1 MAHLERQLTDFRG
14 TEMPPI
20 LEQIRDTVSDVVCLI
35 DFEDTSLKI
44 QAIADGVIPLRA
56 DIVNA
61 IMDQVSANTLN
72 EGALRLMLVY
82 PLGDR
87 S

>member
-20 LEQIRDTVSDVVCLI
+20 LEQIRDAVSDVVCLI

-44 QAIADGVIPLRA
+44 PAIANGVIPLRA
-56 DIVNA
+56 DTVNA
-61 IMDQVSANTLN
+61 IMDQVSANRAR
-72 EGALRLMLVY
+72 GGRRRA
-82 PLGDR
+82 
-87 S
+87 